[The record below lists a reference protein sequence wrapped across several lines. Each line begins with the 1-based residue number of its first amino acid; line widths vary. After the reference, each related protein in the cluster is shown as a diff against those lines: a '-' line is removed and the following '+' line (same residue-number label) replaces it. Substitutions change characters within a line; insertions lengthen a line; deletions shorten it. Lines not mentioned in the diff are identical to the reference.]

1 MADDQILEYIRE
13 DIRRIEGKMDAHI
26 HDSSW
31 IMERISR
38 LEAESS
44 VGQVDAGGRVE
55 LGHCAGSRAGGGAD
69 WVAGLIEGLWRTNW
83 NTMLNKPPID

>member
-1 MADDQILEYIRE
+1 MAENQVLEMIRE

-38 LEAESS
+38 LEAESRL
-44 VGQVDAGGRVE
+44 AKWMLGGVWS
-55 LGHCAGSRAGGGAD
+55 LAIALAAVL
-69 WVAGLIEGLWRTNW
+69 VAERIG
-83 NTMLNKPPID
+83 